1 MFRKLQEEE
10 PVSWVPALNMWMVT
24 RYADVKAILLD
35 HARFSVRSKHSLVL
49 RVLGEQ
55 MLSQDGKPHD
65 LAKQAFQHRF
75 RPNAVRS
82 EAEALIMRETQYL
95 LDTLEGPVDL
105 RRSFAARLPIRVMLA
120 LFGMPAAL
128 ESDFRQLYSAIEA
141 ALSNHR
147 GDPAREQRGLSA
159 VAALQE
165 LFAEHAGF
173 DESETSLGD
182 DACSRNLTLI
192 FFGGISTVE
201 ALLLNA
207 VWALLDTPQ
216 HMKRARN
223 EPGLLP
229 QLLHETMRWSGP
241 VQSASR
247 HCLTDVEIAGVVIAE
262 GDTVACMLG
271 AANRD
276 KDAFADPDHF
286 DPDRANLRSHLGFA
300 AGAHFCLGSHLAML
314 QVQIAIGQLLA
325 HFPRIESEEA
335 VLPALSGHEF
345 RQPAIMPVI
354 LSRHVP

>member
-147 GDPAREQRGLSA
+147 GDPARE
-159 VAALQE
+159 
-165 LFAEHAGF
+165 
-173 DESETSLGD
+173 
-182 DACSRNLTLI
+182 
-192 FFGGISTVE
+192 
-201 ALLLNA
+201 
-207 VWALLDTPQ
+207 
-216 HMKRARN
+216 
-223 EPGLLP
+223 
-229 QLLHETMRWSGP
+229 
-241 VQSASR
+241 
-247 HCLTDVEIAGVVIAE
+247 
-262 GDTVACMLG
+262 
-271 AANRD
+271 
-276 KDAFADPDHF
+276 
-286 DPDRANLRSHLGFA
+286 
-300 AGAHFCLGSHLAML
+300 
-314 QVQIAIGQLLA
+314 
-325 HFPRIESEEA
+325 
-335 VLPALSGHEF
+335 
-345 RQPAIMPVI
+345 
-354 LSRHVP
+354 